1 MPTGAAPFLSVAV
14 DPLVASFQTGQGG
27 QGFTG
32 VAVLVLFEVAVF
44 VGDNADVFPGVADI
58 GGISVDADDVFGAK
72 DIGAG
77 GLRVGGVAVVDER
90 GDITVAGLVGERLG
104 DVLDAF
110 DAFVGEVVGAVDEPA
125 VLAQEL
131 VEVDT
136 VSNRFKTLA
145 DGGDVADAT
154 GCTVFLDV
162 LIEACGGGF
171 DAGFDGVAE
180 GLGVAGVDQAFA
192 VALVVAWPCI
202 GLPALSQAYIF

>member
-1 MPTGAAPFLSVAV
+1 MPTGAAPFLAVAV
-14 DPLVASFQTGQGG
+14 DPLVAGFQAGQGG
-27 QGFTG
+27 QGFAG
-32 VAVLVLFEVAVF
+32 VAALVLCEVAVF
-44 VGDNADVFPGVADI
+44 VGDDADVFASVADV
-58 GGISVDADDVFGAK
+58 GGVGVDADDGFAAK
-72 DIGAG
+72 AAGVG

-110 DAFVGEVVGAVDEPA
+110 DAFVGKVVGAVDELA

-136 VSNRFKTLA
+136 VSNRFKTLT
-145 DGGDVADAT
+145 DGGDVADAAA
-154 GCTVFLDV
+154 CTVFLDV

-171 DAGFDGVAE
+171 DAGFDDVAE

-192 VALVVAWPCI
+192 VAFVVSSPCI
-202 GLPALSQAYIF
+202 CSLALIQTYIF